1 MRLNTLQQ
9 ERMTKDIMSVQEL
22 TQYIGIGRSKIY
34 SLIRK
39 KKIPASKI
47 GRQYRF
53 SKELIDFWMKENV
66 ITREEPHPA
75 LFARPGS
82 ADEGEAAKP

>member
-1 MRLNTLQQ
+1 MRLEAPEQK
-9 ERMTKDIMSVQEL
+9 RMMKDIMSVQEL

-53 SKELIDFWMKENV
+53 SKELIDDWMKENV

-82 ADEGEAAKP
+82 ADEAGPAKL

>member
-1 MRLNTLQQ
+1 
-9 ERMTKDIMSVQEL
+9 MTKDIMSVQEL

-53 SKELIDFWMKENV
+53 SKELIDSWLKENV